1 MRPNS
6 NATDTIAR
14 RYRVEGAL
22 AHGGM
27 GEVLEVF
34 DTRTQRRVALK
45 RMLNA
50 TDTRLRSMFEREYH
64 TLVALRHP
72 RIIEAYEYGVDNGQP
87 YYTMELLDGQDL
99 RQLTN
104 VPYRTACR
112 YLRDIASS
120 LALLHARR
128 LLHRDLS
135 PRNVRVTSDD
145 RCKLL
150 DFGALASFGLSDTIV
165 GTPPFMAPE
174 SVQRVHLDQRS
185 DLYAL
190 GAVGYWL
197 LTGRHAFPAHTM
209 QELPQMWTS
218 VPMAPS
224 ACSRSNAASDGAVL
238 ELIPPALDEL
248 VLSLISPNPLARPSS
263 AAEVIARLDVIG
275 QLEPEP
281 QELSAR
287 SYLHGARLVGRER
300 EQARLHKRLTAA
312 IAGTGSSMLISASAG
327 MGASRL
333 IGELA
338 VAAQLGGATCAFVN
352 ALQHRGVYG
361 VANAIVD
368 KLFELLPD
376 ESAQAAMAFVAALAH
391 VSPRF
396 AALRATDQPA
406 EALPAGEL
414 RRRTQDSLAEW
425 LRAISRKRPL
435 LLMVDDAQRADEGSA
450 ALLATLART
459 AREYPMMVV
468 VACDPN
474 EASASPA
481 ALRAIEEAGAS
492 MQLRRLAREDVETLV
507 RAIFGEVAHT
517 GKLASWLHPVSAG
530 SPQACMD
537 LIHHLVDHQVIR
549 FIDNMWVIPQEI
561 SHPALPASVDQ
572 ALQARISAL
581 SADAQKLAQ
590 ALSVHRGQV
599 PIERCSA
606 MAEEEGVTGALAALG
621 ELVSNEIL
629 VQQGA
634 GYHFKQ
640 DLVRERLYAGIS
652 DERKRRLH
660 RQMGRVLLASE
671 ALEVNARLDAGW
683 HLLNGGDETQG
694 ADLLAQAGIE
704 LCYQNDEL
712 AAAVPALQAAL
723 GVFRKEQR
731 RSHDLI
737 LLLGPLAIAGYR
749 VDRRLAIEYGDE
761 TVELL
766 RTLIGLRTAEAL
778 RPFLGARLSLY
789 LGLGSA
795 ALRSIFVRGRGGAA
809 GLQRLITMFFTT
821 IISLAGA
828 ATICFD
834 VERAR
839 RYANAIA
846 PMRELGRDHIASL
859 ACDFVDLL
867 TRLPEDRIAE
877 VAQGCE
883 RVAARFESPVPI
895 KGATSD
901 SRVLIVGAIYYALGA
916 MNCFRDAPRALEC
929 AERLDAMGMKLYAM
943 AADQLRTI
951 HHALRGEIGIAN
963 RFRERVE
970 THAIQAGTGWQVE
983 VWQPAALNLVYLNS
997 ADVIGQKSVAD
1008 QTERLQQE
1016 IPTFRRHSL
1025 MARASFWA
1033 LKGDHQQAYDLRRVF
1048 LDSAP
1053 ARSFIGWPATLGA
1066 QALSA
1071 LAIGRPQE
1079 ALAIAK
1085 QVIDRMSEADAV
1097 YVRMYQVPLVA
1108 LCMAET
1114 ALGSGAS
1121 AAARLDALIAKHT
1134 LDQSPLTL
1142 GSFHC
1147 ARAEVA
1153 MLMGELDAAK
1163 HHHAEMERWFRG
1175 TENPALI
1182 AQCERLG
1189 RQLRLHAGA
1198 AGEDAMPATTG
1209 ADELRSLEESVR
1221 SVLSQCAGPE
1231 QRGERAL
1238 ELLLHHLHARE
1249 GYLFTHQPESHALTL
1264 IAPQHGTDP
1273 PSALQEHLLRVIAE
1287 AEAVSDDATALVANI
1302 PTESERTKSHVQVGE
1317 QSYRAVLLTM
1327 QHDGVQTVVAAAA
1340 VRETGEGAR
1349 PARQQVLQLL
1359 ATTLYESG
1367 DAERVHEPME
1377 ATVARAV
1384 VRRR

>member
-1 MRPNS
+1 MRPTS
-6 NATDTIAR
+6 NAIEVIAR

-22 AHGGM
+22 AQGGM

-34 DTRTQRRVALK
+34 DTHTQRRVALK

-50 TDTRLRSMFEREYH
+50 KDTRLRSMFEREYH

-72 RIIEAYEYGVDNGQP
+72 RIIEAYEYGVDDGQP

-128 LLHRDLS
+128 LLHRDVS

-150 DFGALASFGLSDTIV
+150 DFGALASFGLTDTIV
-165 GTPPFMAPE
+165 GTPPYMAPE
-174 SVQRVHLDQRS
+174 TVQRAQLDQRS

-197 LTGRHAFPAHTM
+197 LTGRHAFPARTV
-209 QELPQMWTS
+209 QELPQMWAT

-224 ACSRSNAASDGAVL
+224 ACMPSAGPSNGAVVERL
-238 ELIPPALDEL
+238 PPALDEL
-248 VLSLISPNPLARPSS
+248 ILSLISPNPLARPSS

-287 SYLHGARLVGRER
+287 SYLHGARTVGRER
-300 EQARLHKRLTAA
+300 EQARLQKRLTAA
-312 IAGTGSSMLISASAG
+312 IAGTGSSLLINASAG

-338 VAAQLGGATCAFVN
+338 VAAQLGGATCALVD
-352 ALQHRGVYG
+352 AQQHRGVYG
-361 VANAIVD
+361 VAIAIVD
-368 KLFELLPD
+368 KLFELLP
-376 ESAQAAMAFVAALAH
+376 EEAAQAATPFAPALAH
-391 VSPRF
+391 LSPRF

-414 RRRTQDSLAEW
+414 RRRTQNALAEW
-425 LRAISRKRPL
+425 LCAVSRKRPL
-435 LLMVDDAQRADEGSA
+435 LLVVDDCQRADEGSA

-459 AREYPMMVV
+459 AREFPMLLV

-474 EASASPA
+474 ETSASPA

-492 MQLRRLAREDVETLV
+492 MQLRSLAHEDVETLV
-507 RAIFGEVAHT
+507 RAIFGDVAHT

-549 FIDNMWVIPQEI
+549 FIDNMWVLPQEL
-561 SHPALPASVDQ
+561 SDPALPASVDQ
-572 ALQARISAL
+572 ALQTRIGAL

-590 ALSVHRGQV
+590 ALSVHRGHV

-606 MAEEEGVTGALAALG
+606 IAEQEGVTGALAALG
-621 ELVSNEIL
+621 ELASNEIL

-634 GYHFKQ
+634 AYHFKQ
-640 DLVRERLYAGIS
+640 DLVRERLYAGID

-660 RQMGRVLLASE
+660 RQMGRFLLASE

-694 ADLLAQAGIE
+694 ANLLAQAGTE
-704 LCYQNDEL
+704 LCYENDEL

-723 GVFRKEQR
+723 GVFRKEHR
-731 RSHDLI
+731 HSHELI

-749 VDRRLAIEYGDE
+749 VDRRLAAEYGVE
-761 TVELL
+761 AVELL

-795 ALRSIFVRGRGGAA
+795 ALRSIFVKGRGGIA

-821 IISLAGA
+821 IISLAGT

-834 VERAR
+834 VDRAR
-839 RYANAIA
+839 RYAQAIA

-859 ACDFVDLL
+859 ACDFVELL
-867 TRLPEDRIAE
+867 MRLPEDRIAE
-877 VAQGCE
+877 VAEGCE
-883 RVAARFESPVPI
+883 RVAARFESPIPI
-895 KGATSD
+895 KGATAD
-901 SRVLIVGAIYYALGA
+901 SRVLILGAIYYALGA

-929 AERLDAMGMKLYAM
+929 AQRLDAMGMKLYAM

-983 VWQPAALNLVYLNS
+983 AWQPPALNLVYLNS
-997 ADVIGQKSVAD
+997 ADVIGMKTVAD
-1008 QTERLQQE
+1008 QTERLQKE

-1025 MARASFWA
+1025 MARASFCA
-1033 LKGDHQQAYDLRRVF
+1033 LKGDHQQAFELRRAF
-1048 LDSAP
+1048 LENAP
-1053 ARSFIGWPATLGA
+1053 ARCFIGWPATMGA

-1085 QVIDRMSEADAV
+1085 QVIDHMSEADAV

-1108 LCMAET
+1108 LCMAEA
-1114 ALGSGAS
+1114 ALGNGAS
-1121 AAARLDALIAKHT
+1121 AAARLDALIEKHKV
-1134 LDQSPLTL
+1134 DQSPMTL

-1147 ARAEVA
+1147 ARADVA
-1153 MLMGELDAAK
+1153 MLLGDLGAAR
-1163 HHHAEMERWFRG
+1163 HHHAEMERWFRA

-1182 AQCERLG
+1182 AQCERVA
-1189 RQLRLHAGA
+1189 RQVRLHAQA
-1198 AGEDAMPATTG
+1198 AGEEASPATQ
-1209 ADELRSLEESVR
+1209 AEDELRSLEESVR

-1231 QRGERAL
+1231 QRAERAL

-1249 GYLFTHQPESHALTL
+1249 GYLFTRQPREHALTL
-1264 IAPQHGTDP
+1264 IAPQHGADP
-1273 PSALQEHLLRVIAE
+1273 PSALQEHLLSVIAGFDDLN
-1287 AEAVSDDATALVANI
+1287 DDATALVAHI
-1302 PTESERTKSHVQVGE
+1302 PTESERTKSHVQIGE
-1317 QSYRAVLLTM
+1317 QSYRAILLTKE
-1327 QHDGVQTVVAAAA
+1327 HDGVQTVVATAAI
-1340 VRETGEGAR
+1340 RETDQRVR
-1349 PARQQVLQLL
+1349 PASHKLLQVL
-1359 ATTLYESG
+1359 ATALYESG

>member
-1 MRPNS
+1 MRPTA
-6 NATDTIAR
+6 NASEVIAH

-22 AHGGM
+22 AQGGM

-34 DTRTQRRVALK
+34 DTQTQRRVALK
-45 RMLNA
+45 RMLDA
-50 TDTRLRSMFEREYH
+50 KDTRLRSMFEREYH

-72 RIIEAYEYGVDNGQP
+72 RIIEAYEYGVDDGAP

-99 RQLTN
+99 RELTS

-128 LLHRDLS
+128 LLHRDVS

-150 DFGALASFGLSDTIV
+150 DFGALASFGMADTIV
-165 GTPPFMAPE
+165 GTPPYMAPE
-174 SVQRVHLDQRS
+174 TVQRAPLDQRS

-197 LTGRHAFPAHTM
+197 ITGRHAFPARTM
-209 QELPQMWTS
+209 HELPELWAS

-224 ACSRSNAASDGAVL
+224 ACIAERL
-238 ELIPPALDEL
+238 PPALDEL
-248 VLSLISPNPLARPSS
+248 ILSLISPNPLARPSS

-287 SYLHGARLVGRER
+287 SYLHGARTVGRER
-300 EQARLHKRLTAA
+300 EQARLQKRLTAA
-312 IAGTGSSMLISASAG
+312 IAGTGSSLLINASAG

-333 IGELA
+333 MSELA
-338 VAAQLGGATCAFVN
+338 VAAQLGGATCAVVD
-352 ALQHRGVYG
+352 AQQHRGVYG
-361 VANAIVD
+361 VAIAIVD
-368 KLFELLPD
+368 KLFELLP
-376 ESAQAAMAFVAALAH
+376 EEAAQTASPFASALAH
-391 VSPRF
+391 LSPRF
-396 AALRATDQPA
+396 AALRADQPP

-414 RRRTQDSLAEW
+414 RRRTQNSLAEW
-425 LRAISRKRPL
+425 LCAVSRRRPL
-435 LLMVDDAQRADEGSA
+435 LLAIDDCQRADEGSA

-459 AREYPMMVV
+459 AREFPMLLV

-474 EASASPA
+474 EVSASPV
-481 ALRAIEEAGAS
+481 ALRAIAEAGAS
-492 MQLRRLAREDVETLV
+492 MQLRSLAREDVETLV
-507 RAIFGEVAHT
+507 RGIFGDVAHT

-549 FIDNMWVIPQEI
+549 FIDNMWVLPQEL
-561 SHPALPASVDQ
+561 SDPALPASVDQ
-572 ALQARISAL
+572 ALQTRIGAL

-590 ALSVHRGQV
+590 ALSVHRGGV

-606 MAEEEGVTGALAALG
+606 IAEQEGVTGALAALG
-621 ELVSNEIL
+621 ELASNEIL

-634 GYHFKQ
+634 AYHFKQ
-640 DLVRERLYAGIS
+640 DLVRERLYAGID

-660 RQMGRVLLASE
+660 RQMGRFLLASE

-683 HLLNGGDETQG
+683 HLLHGGDETRG
-694 ADLLAQAGIE
+694 ADLLAQAGTE
-704 LCYQNDEL
+704 LCYENDEL

-723 GVFRKEQR
+723 GVFRKER
-731 RSHDLI
+731 RHSHELI

-749 VDRRLAIEYGDE
+749 VDRRLAAEYGVE
-761 TVELL
+761 AVELL

-789 LGLGSA
+789 LGLGTA
-795 ALRSIFVRGRGGAA
+795 ALRSIFVAGRGGIA

-821 IISLAGA
+821 IISLAGT

-839 RYANAIA
+839 RYAQAIA
-846 PMRELGRDHIASL
+846 PMRELGRNHIASL
-859 ACDFVDLL
+859 ACDFVELL

-877 VAQGCE
+877 VAEGCE

-901 SRVLIVGAIYYALGA
+901 SRVLILGAIYYALGA
-916 MNCFRDAPRALEC
+916 MNCFRDGPRALEC
-929 AERLDAMGMKLYAM
+929 AKRLDEMGMKLYAM

-970 THAIQAGTGWQVE
+970 IHAIQAGTGWQVE
-983 VWQPAALNLVYLNS
+983 AWQPAALNLVYLNS
-997 ADVIGQKSVAD
+997 ADVIGVKTVAD
-1008 QTERLQQE
+1008 QTERLQKE

-1025 MARASFWA
+1025 MARASFCS
-1033 LKGDHQQAYDLRRVF
+1033 LKGDHRQAFELRRAY
-1048 LDSAP
+1048 LENTP
-1053 ARSFIGWPATLGA
+1053 ARSFIGWPATMGA

-1079 ALAIAK
+1079 ALAIAR
-1085 QVIDRMSEADAV
+1085 QVTDHMSEADAV
-1097 YVRMYQVPLVA
+1097 YVRMYQVPLIA

-1114 ALGSGAS
+1114 ALGNGAS
-1121 AAARLDALIAKHT
+1121 AAARLDALIEKHKV
-1134 LDQSPLTL
+1134 DQSPMTL

-1147 ARAEVA
+1147 ARADVA
-1153 MLMGELDAAK
+1153 MLLGDLSAAR
-1163 HHHAEMERWFRG
+1163 HHHAEMERWFRA

-1182 AQCERLG
+1182 AQCERVA
-1189 RQLRLHAGA
+1189 RQLRLQAQA
-1198 AGEDAMPATTG
+1198 AGEEASPATPS
-1209 ADELRSLEESVR
+1209 ADELRSIEETVR

-1231 QRGERAL
+1231 QRGARAL

-1249 GYLFTHQPESHALTL
+1249 GYLFTHQPREHVLRL
-1264 IAPQHGTDP
+1264 IAPQHGADP
-1273 PSALQEHLLRVIAE
+1273 PSALQEHLLEMIAGFDNLN
-1287 AEAVSDDATALVANI
+1287 DDATALVADI
-1302 PTESERTKSHVQVGE
+1302 PTGSEKTKSHVQIGE
-1317 QSYRAVLLTM
+1317 QSYRAILLTKE
-1327 QHDGVQTVVAAAA
+1327 HDGVQTVVATAAI
-1340 VRETGEGAR
+1340 RETDQDVR
-1349 PARQQVLQLL
+1349 PASHHVLQIL
-1359 ATTLYESG
+1359 ATALYESG

>member
-1 MRPNS
+1 V
-6 NATDTIAR
+6 IAR
-14 RYRVEGAL
+14 RYRVESAL
-22 AHGGM
+22 AQGGM
-27 GEVLEVF
+27 GEVLAVF
-34 DTRTQRRVALK
+34 DTQTKRRVALK

-50 TDTRLRSMFEREYH
+50 KDTRLRSMFEREYH

-72 RIIEAYEYGVDNGQP
+72 RIIEAYEYGVDDGQP

-99 RQLTN
+99 RQLTD

-128 LLHRDLS
+128 LLHRDVS

-150 DFGALASFGLSDTIV
+150 DFGALVSFGLADAIV
-165 GTPPFMAPE
+165 GTPPYMAPE
-174 SVQRVHLDQRS
+174 TVQRAHLDQRS

-197 LTGRHAFPAHTM
+197 LTGRHVFPARTV
-209 QELPQMWTS
+209 QELPQMWAS

-224 ACSRSNAASDGAVL
+224 ACLRSEGPNEGAAI
-238 ELIPPALDEL
+238 EPPPPALDEL
-248 VLSLISPNPLARPSS
+248 ILSLISPNPLARPSS

-287 SYLHGARLVGRER
+287 SYLHGARTVGRER
-300 EQARLHKRLTAA
+300 EQARLQKRLTAA
-312 IAGTGSSMLISASAG
+312 IAGTGSSLLINARAG

-333 IGELA
+333 TGELA
-338 VAAQLGGATCAFVN
+338 VAAQLGGATCALVDGQ
-352 ALQHRGVYG
+352 QHRGVYG

-368 KLFELLPD
+368 TLFELLP
-376 ESAQAAMAFVAALAH
+376 EEAAQAAMPFVPALAH

-396 AALRATDQPA
+396 AALRVNDGPA

-414 RRRTQDSLAEW
+414 RRRTQNSLAEW
-425 LRAISRKRPL
+425 LCAVSRKRPL
-435 LLMVDDAQRADEGSA
+435 LLVVDDCQRADVGSA

-459 AREYPMMVV
+459 AREYPMMLV

-474 EASASPA
+474 EVSASPA

-492 MQLRRLAREDVETLV
+492 MQLRSLAREDVETLI
-507 RAIFGEVAHT
+507 RAIFGDVAHT

-549 FIDNMWVIPQEI
+549 FVDNMWVLPQEL
-561 SHPALPASVDQ
+561 SDPALPASVDQ
-572 ALQARISAL
+572 ALQTRISAL

-590 ALSVHRGQV
+590 ALSVHRGHV

-606 MAEEEGVTGALAALG
+606 IAEQEGVSGALAALG
-621 ELVSNEIL
+621 ELASSEIL

-634 GYHFKQ
+634 AYHFKQ
-640 DLVRERLYAGIS
+640 DLVRERLYAGID

-660 RQMGRVLLASE
+660 RQMGRFLLASE

-694 ADLLAQAGIE
+694 ANLLAQAGTE
-704 LCYQNDEL
+704 LCYENDEL

-723 GVFRKEQR
+723 GVFRKEHR
-731 RSHDLI
+731 HSHELI

-761 TVELL
+761 AVELL
-766 RTLIGLRTAEAL
+766 RTLIGLRTAQRM

-789 LGLGSA
+789 VGLGSA
-795 ALRSIFVRGRGGAA
+795 ALHSIFVPGRGGIA

-839 RYANAIA
+839 RYAQAIA

-859 ACDFVDLL
+859 ACDFVELL

-877 VAQGCE
+877 VAEGCE
-883 RVAARFESPVPI
+883 RVAARFESPIPI

-901 SRVLIVGAIYYALGA
+901 SRVLILGAIYYALGA

-929 AERLDAMGMKLYAM
+929 AQRLDAMGMKLYAM

-1008 QTERLQQE
+1008 QTERLQKE
-1016 IPTFRRHSL
+1016 FPTFRRPAL
-1025 MARASFWA
+1025 LARASFWA
-1033 LKGDHQQAYDLRRVF
+1033 LKGDHQQAYDLRRAV

-1053 ARSFIGWPATLGA
+1053 ARSFIGWPAALGA

-1071 LAIGRPQE
+1071 LAIGRPEE

-1114 ALGSGAS
+1114 ALGNGAS

-1147 ARAEVA
+1147 ARADVA
-1153 MLMGELDAAK
+1153 MLMGDLGAAR

-1182 AQCERLG
+1182 AQCERVA
-1189 RQLRLHAGA
+1189 RQLRLQARA
-1198 AGEDAMPATTG
+1198 AGEEPATAADG
-1209 ADELRSLEESVR
+1209 ADEVRSVEESVR
-1221 SVLSQCAGPE
+1221 SVLSQCAGHE

-1249 GYLFTHQPESHALTL
+1249 GYLFTHQPEAHALTL
-1264 IAPQHGTDP
+1264 IAPQHGAEP
-1273 PSALQEHLLRVIAE
+1273 PSALQEHLLQVIAGL
-1287 AEAVSDDATALVANI
+1287 DDLNDGATALVADI
-1302 PTESERTKSHVQVGE
+1302 PTESERTRSHVQVGE
-1317 QSYRAVLLTM
+1317 QSYRAILLTR

-1340 VRETGEGAR
+1340 VRETDQGVR
-1349 PARQQVLQLL
+1349 PARHQVLQVL
-1359 ATTLYESG
+1359 ATALYESG

-1377 ATVARAV
+1377 ATIARAV